1 MAYAFKHIL
10 SGAWSSIAGTAPSM
24 ASPSLAAVAIP
35 TNGRKT
41 PGSTTPKIRLST
53 REIKTKLF
61 QKYETTRKSA
71 RKMAPPAHGRADRE
85 TEGAGGSPSPGPD
98 LADTETP
105 VRERSAEKYQTPRTE
120 MALSSIFGTCP
131 ALAGA
136 VLAKRRQNLLQA
148 SGGTSTYP
156 PSACDRQSA
165 KWWTPLTFKYLAP
178 GYYTFQILRSQTAPG

>member
-1 MAYAFKHIL
+1 
-10 SGAWSSIAGTAPSM
+10 
-24 ASPSLAAVAIP
+24 
-35 TNGRKT
+35 
-41 PGSTTPKIRLST
+41 
-53 REIKTKLF
+53 
-61 QKYETTRKSA
+61 
-71 RKMAPPAHGRADRE
+71 MAPPAHGRADRA

-98 LADTETP
+98 LAVTETP

-136 VLAKRRQNLLQA
+136 VLAKRRPNLLQA

-165 KWWTPLTFKYLAP
+165 KWWTPLNMKP
-178 GYYTFQILRSQTAPG
+178 

>member
-1 MAYAFKHIL
+1 
-10 SGAWSSIAGTAPSM
+10 
-24 ASPSLAAVAIP
+24 
-35 TNGRKT
+35 
-41 PGSTTPKIRLST
+41 
-53 REIKTKLF
+53 
-61 QKYETTRKSA
+61 
-71 RKMAPPAHGRADRE
+71 MAPPAHGRADRE

-165 KWWTPLTFKYLAP
+165 KWWTPLNSEIPKFRISNSYLCSRGAACAGSYP
-178 GYYTFQILRSQTAPG
+178 RTPTRPVRTPTDGDACKANGVRPESDTRLCWRVSGQ